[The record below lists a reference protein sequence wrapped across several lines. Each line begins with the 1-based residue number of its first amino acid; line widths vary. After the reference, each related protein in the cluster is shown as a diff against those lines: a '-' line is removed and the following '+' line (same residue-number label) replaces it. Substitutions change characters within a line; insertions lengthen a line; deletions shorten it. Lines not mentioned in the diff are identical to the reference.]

1 MACIMG
7 SRSAM
12 KRKTIEGKIDSA
24 LELFTT
30 KRIGM
35 VAVGVLL
42 VAIAAMVWTLQGRS
56 IAILDPKGII
66 ASQQLDL
73 ITFTVLLGMVVVIPV
88 FILLFVFAV
97 RYRATNKKAKY
108 DPDHHGNIL
117 LELVWWGIPF
127 AIILVLS
134 VVTWVSSHQLDPYR
148 ELSSDKKPVRVQVV
162 ALQWKWLFL
171 YPDQAIASVNE
182 LRIPEKTPVNF
193 EISADSPMSTFWIPE
208 LGSQIYAMNGMT
220 TRLSLEADHSGEYR
234 GTNTNI
240 SGEGYAE
247 MNFKTI
253 ASPRAE
259 FDQWVKNLQGI
270 NNHLTWAEYEKL
282 AKPSRKQPVAYF
294 MLHEPDLYDKII
306 AKYMDHGTSSKD
318 NATDDKKPATMEH
331 MNMNHEGMH

>member
-1 MACIMG
+1 MR

-12 KRKTIEGKIDSA
+12 KRKKIEGKVDSA
-24 LELFTT
+24 LGLLTT
-30 KRIGM
+30 KYIAIIAGVVLVGAVTA
-35 VAVGVLL
+35 VAW
-42 VAIAAMVWTLQGRS
+42 MLQGRS
-56 IAILDPKGII
+56 IAILDPKGVI
-66 ASQQLDL
+66 ANQQLDL

-88 FILLFVFAV
+88 FILLFVFATK
-97 RYRATNKKAKY
+97 YRATNKKAKY
-108 DPDHHGNIL
+108 DPEHHGNTL

-127 AIILVLS
+127 AIILILS
-134 VVTWVSSHQLDPYR
+134 IVTWVSSHQLDPYR

-171 YPDQAIASVNE
+171 YPEQGIASVNE

-220 TRLSLEADHSGEYR
+220 TRLSLQADHVGEYR

-253 ASPRAE
+253 ASSRAE
-259 FDQWVKNLQGI
+259 FDQWVKNLQGL
-270 NNHLTWAEYEKL
+270 NKHLTWTEYETL
-282 AKPSRKQPVAYF
+282 AKPSRKQPVVYY
-294 MLHEPDLYDKII
+294 MPHESNLYDKII
-306 AKYMDHGTSSKD
+306 AKYMDHGSSHKE
-318 NATDDKKPATMEH
+318 DDEESSTMNH
-331 MNMNHEGMH
+331 MNHEGMH

>member
-1 MACIMG
+1 MR

-12 KRKTIEGKIDSA
+12 KRKKIERKVDAA
-24 LELFTT
+24 LGLFTT
-30 KRIGM
+30 KHIGI
-35 VAVGVLL
+35 VAVSVLL
-42 VAIAAMVWTLQGRS
+42 IAVFSMVWMLQGRS
-56 IAILDPKGII
+56 IAILDPKGVI
-66 ASQQLDL
+66 ASQQLGL
-73 ITFTVLLGMVVVIPV
+73 INFTVLLGMVVVIPV
-88 FILLFVFAV
+88 FILLFIFAV

-108 DPDHHGNIL
+108 EPEQHGSTL

-127 AIILVLS
+127 AIILILS
-134 VVTWVSSHQLDPYR
+134 VVTWISSHQLDPYR
-148 ELSSDKKPVRVQVV
+148 ELESDKKPIRVQVV

-171 YPDQAIASVNE
+171 YPEQGIASVNE

-220 TRLSLEADHSGEYR
+220 TRLSLEADHSGDYR

-259 FDQWVKNLQGI
+259 FDQWVKNLQGM
-270 NNHLTWAEYEKL
+270 NNHLTWKEYEQL
-282 AKPSRKQPVAYF
+282 AKPSRKQPVVYY
-294 MLHEPDLYDKII
+294 MLHEPDIYDKII
-306 AKYMDHGTSSKD
+306 AKYMNHGTPSGE
-318 NATDDKKPATMEH
+318 DKKSGTMEH
-331 MNMNHEGMH
+331 MNHEGMH